1 MNKTRRRCGQ
11 DPNEFGLPDPEGIR
25 DEILRSLQPL
35 DQDLAL
41 RGLAKSSRKTVI
53 WVVSRY
59 CTWARA
65 QGIDA
70 ERSRREDLLA
80 YLAYMQERGL
90 LRRSMQRMFSCL
102 STWFAYLE
110 DLGKIERN
118 PVPALQKKYLSK
130 RDGEDRRR
138 QLISV
143 DDAARMVSGTLDTRD
158 HAILMLLLKTGI
170 RRNELVTLDVED
182 IDLQEQSLRLK
193 PTAKRSNRLLF
204 FDSEAA
210 LALHRWLRQREMR
223 NTKKGHEHALFLGY
237 DGTRLKG
244 AGVVDCVAAAAERAG
259 LHDPAAKDIEKRFT
273 PHCCRHWFTT
283 HLLRADMKREYVQW
297 LRGDHDGAAYMIYFH
312 IDPEDVKK
320 RYLAHIPQLGI

>member
-1 MNKTRRRCGQ
+1 MRRCGQ
-11 DPNEFGLPDPEGIR
+11 DPNEFNLPDPEGTR
-25 DEILRSLQPL
+25 EEILRSLQPL
-35 DQDLAL
+35 DQDLML
-41 RGLAKSSRKTVI
+41 RGLTKSSRQTVM
-53 WVVSRY
+53 WVVRRY
-59 CTWARA
+59 CTWASSR
-65 QGIDA
+65 GIDA
-70 ERSRREDLLA
+70 KHSRREDLLA
-80 YLAYMQERGL
+80 YLAYMQERGI

-102 STWFAYLE
+102 STWFEYLE
-110 DLGKIERN
+110 DLGEIERN
-118 PVPALQKKYLSK
+118 PVPAIQKKYLSK

-158 HAILMLLLKTGI
+158 HAILMLLFKTGI
-170 RRNELVTLDVED
+170 RRNELVTLDVDD

-204 FDSEAA
+204 FDGEAA
-210 LALHRWLRQREMR
+210 VSMHRWLRQREMR
-223 NTKKGHEHALFLGY
+223 KMKKGHNGALFLGY

-244 AGVVDCVAAAAERAG
+244 AGVSDCVAAAAERVG
-259 LHDPAAKDIEKRFT
+259 LHDPSAKNLEERFT

-312 IDPEDVKK
+312 IDPEDVRKS
-320 RYLAHIPQLGI
+320 YLAHIPQLGV